1 MIYNTSHSAFRT
13 LVFVQNLSK
22 AMAKDDESKST
33 VLRTALEKGWIGG
46 TSGAAAMTV
55 QVITN
60 ESLFKYRHIF

>member
-1 MIYNTSHSAFRT
+1 
-13 LVFVQNLSK
+13 
-22 AMAKDDESKST
+22 MAKDDESKST

-60 ESLFKYRHIF
+60 ESLFKYRYIF